1 VFRASAYRIPGYR
14 IVSRLIIRGTSLM
27 SVRRRLDAGT
37 YERRDALKN
46 VLLTRPEQSRVVQDE
61 AVILFMG
68 LN

>member
-1 VFRASAYRIPGYR
+1 
-14 IVSRLIIRGTSLM
+14 M